1 MQASDLISQSLISLH
16 PDDDGLRAISLM
28 EELRV
33 NHLPV
38 VRNGF
43 YLGILSEKEILNWD
57 NEEEFIEEHLEEITA
72 PSVIGTQHLFD
83 IIEELE
89 KFSLTV
95 IPVLDEEKHYL
106 GSITNRKLLYTIAKS
121 TSIQSNGGVI
131 VLRMNQNDY
140 QMSEIARIVEDNNT
154 KILSSYITSITDA
167 LQIELTLKLNTM
179 DINSIVKD
187 LERFDYNVS
196 ASFNTEETNDDFTD
210 RYESLMR
217 FLNP

>member
-1 MQASDLISQSLISLH
+1 MQASNLISSSLITLH

-154 KILSSYITSITDA
+154 KILSSYITSIPDA

-179 DINSIVKD
+179 DINTIVKD

-196 ASFNTEETNDDFTD
+196 ASFNTEETNDDFND

>member
-1 MQASDLISQSLISLH
+1 MQAIDLISQSLISLH

-57 NEEEFIEEHLEEITA
+57 NEEESIEEHLEEITA

-154 KILSSYITSITDA
+154 KILSSYITSIPDA

-196 ASFNTEETNDDFTD
+196 ASFNTEETNDDFAD

>member
-1 MQASDLISQSLISLH
+1 
-16 PDDDGLRAISLM
+16 M

-154 KILSSYITSITDA
+154 KILSSYITSIPDA

>member
-1 MQASDLISQSLISLH
+1 MQASDLISQSLTSLH

-57 NEEEFIEEHLEEITA
+57 NEKEFIEEHLEEITA

-154 KILSSYITSITDA
+154 KILSSYITSIPDA

>member
-57 NEEEFIEEHLEEITA
+57 NEKEFIEEHLEEITA
-72 PSVIGTQHLFD
+72 PSVISTQHLFD

-154 KILSSYITSITDA
+154 KILSSYITSIPDV

>member
-57 NEEEFIEEHLEEITA
+57 NEEEF
-72 PSVIGTQHLFD
+72 
-83 IIEELE
+83 IEELE

-154 KILSSYITSITDA
+154 KILSSYITSIPDA

-196 ASFNTEETNDDFTD
+196 ASFNTKETNDDFTD

>member
-140 QMSEIARIVEDNNT
+140 QMSEIARIIEDNNT
-154 KILSSYITSITDA
+154 KILSSYITSIPDA

-187 LERFDYNVS
+187 LERFDYNIS
-196 ASFNTEETNDDFTD
+196 ASFNTEETNDDFTE

>member
-154 KILSSYITSITDA
+154 KILSSYITSTPDA

-179 DINSIVKD
+179 DINYIVKD

>member
-1 MQASDLISQSLISLH
+1 MQASNLISSSLITLH

-154 KILSSYITSITDA
+154 KILSSYITSIPDA

-179 DINSIVKD
+179 DINTIVKD

>member
-57 NEEEFIEEHLEEITA
+57 NEKEFIEEHLEEITA
-72 PSVIGTQHLFD
+72 PSVISTQHLFD

-154 KILSSYITSITDA
+154 KILSSYITSIPDA

-196 ASFNTEETNDDFTD
+196 ASFNTQETNDDFTD

>member
-1 MQASDLISQSLISLH
+1 M
-16 PDDDGLRAISLM
+16 
-28 EELRV
+28 
-33 NHLPV
+33 
-38 VRNGF
+38 
-43 YLGILSEKEILNWD
+43 
-57 NEEEFIEEHLEEITA
+57 
-72 PSVIGTQHLFD
+72 
-83 IIEELE
+83 
-89 KFSLTV
+89 
-95 IPVLDEEKHYL
+95 

-154 KILSSYITSITDA
+154 KILSSYITSIPDA

-196 ASFNTEETNDDFTD
+196 ASFNTQETNDDFTD

>member
-16 PDDDGLRAISLM
+16 PDDNGLRAISLM

-154 KILSSYITSITDA
+154 KILSSYITSIPDA

-196 ASFNTEETNDDFTD
+196 ASYNTEETNDDFTD

>member
-16 PDDDGLRAISLM
+16 PDDDGLRAILLM

-43 YLGILSEKEILNWD
+43 YLGILSEKEILNWN
-57 NEEEFIEEHLEEITA
+57 NEKEFIEEHLEEITA
-72 PSVIGTQHLFD
+72 PSVNGTQHLFD

-95 IPVLDEEKHYL
+95 IPVLDEKKHYL

-140 QMSEIARIVEDNNT
+140 QMSEIARIIENNNT
-154 KILSSYITSITDA
+154 QILSSYITSIPDA
-167 LQIELTLKLNTM
+167 LQIELTLKLNTIE
-179 DINSIVKD
+179 INSIVKD
-187 LERFDYNVS
+187 LERFDYNIS
-196 ASFNTEETNDDFTD
+196 ASFNSEEANDDLTD

>member
-16 PDDDGLRAISLM
+16 PDDNGLRAISLM

-154 KILSSYITSITDA
+154 KILSSYITSIPDA

-196 ASFNTEETNDDFTD
+196 ASFNTQETNDDFTD

>member
-57 NEEEFIEEHLEEITA
+57 NEKEFIEEHLEEITA
-72 PSVIGTQHLFD
+72 PSVISTQHLFD

-140 QMSEIARIVEDNNT
+140 QMSEIASIVEDNNT
-154 KILSSYITSITDA
+154 KILSSYITSIPDV

-196 ASFNTEETNDDFTD
+196 ASFNTQETNDDFTD

>member
-154 KILSSYITSITDA
+154 KILSSYITSIPDA

-196 ASFNTEETNDDFTD
+196 ASFNTKETNDDFTD

>member
-179 DINSIVKD
+179 DMDSIIKD

>member
-154 KILSSYITSITDA
+154 KILSSYITSTPDA

-196 ASFNTEETNDDFTD
+196 ASYNTEETNDDFTD

>member
-57 NEEEFIEEHLEEITA
+57 NEKEFIEEHLEEITA
-72 PSVIGTQHLFD
+72 PSVISTQHLFD

-154 KILSSYITSITDA
+154 KILSSYITSIPDV

-187 LERFDYNVS
+187 LERFDYNVF
-196 ASFNTEETNDDFTD
+196 ASFNTQETNDDFTD

>member
-1 MQASDLISQSLISLH
+1 
-16 PDDDGLRAISLM
+16 M

-140 QMSEIARIVEDNNT
+140 QMSEIASIVEDNNT
-154 KILSSYITSITDA
+154 KILSSYITSIPDA

>member
-1 MQASDLISQSLISLH
+1 MQASNLISSSLITLH

-140 QMSEIARIVEDNNT
+140 QMSEIARIIEDNNT
-154 KILSSYITSITDA
+154 KILSSYITSIPDA

-187 LERFDYNVS
+187 LERFDYIVS

>member
-154 KILSSYITSITDA
+154 KILSSYITSIPDA

-196 ASFNTEETNDDFTD
+196 ASYNTQETNDDFTD

>member
-154 KILSSYITSITDA
+154 KILSSYITSIPDA

-196 ASFNTEETNDDFTD
+196 ASFNTQETNDDFTD

>member
-1 MQASDLISQSLISLH
+1 MQAIDLISQSLISLH

-140 QMSEIARIVEDNNT
+140 QMSEIASIVEDNNT
-154 KILSSYITSITDA
+154 KILSSYITSIPDA

-196 ASFNTEETNDDFTD
+196 ASFNTEETNDDFAD

>member
-1 MQASDLISQSLISLH
+1 MQASNLISSSLITLH

-140 QMSEIARIVEDNNT
+140 QMSGIARIVEDNNT
-154 KILSSYITSITDA
+154 KILSSYITSIPDA

>member
-1 MQASDLISQSLISLH
+1 MQASNLISSSLITLH

-140 QMSEIARIVEDNNT
+140 QMSEIASIVEDNNT
-154 KILSSYITSITDA
+154 KILSSYITSIPDA

-196 ASFNTEETNDDFTD
+196 ASFNTEETNDDFAD

>member
-57 NEEEFIEEHLEEITA
+57 NEEEFIEEHLDEITA

-154 KILSSYITSITDA
+154 KILSSYITSIPDA

>member
-43 YLGILSEKEILNWD
+43 YLGILSQKEILNWD

-140 QMSEIARIVEDNNT
+140 QMSEIARIVEDSNT
-154 KILSSYITSITDA
+154 KILSSYITSIPDA

-196 ASFNTEETNDDFTD
+196 ASFNTQETNDDFTD

-217 FLNP
+217 FLDP

>member
-154 KILSSYITSITDA
+154 KILSSYITSIPDA

-187 LERFDYNVS
+187 LERFDYNIS

>member
-1 MQASDLISQSLISLH
+1 MQASNLISSSLITLH

-57 NEEEFIEEHLEEITA
+57 NEDEFIEEHLEEISA
-72 PSVIGTQHLFD
+72 PSVIGSQHLFD
-83 IIEELE
+83 IIEALE

-131 VLRMNQNDY
+131 VLRLNQNDY

-154 KILSSYITSITDA
+154 KILSSYITSIPDA

>member
-140 QMSEIARIVEDNNT
+140 QMSEIASIVEDNNT
-154 KILSSYITSITDA
+154 KILSSYITSIPDA